1 MGSPG
6 EGLIRMK
13 DSLSA
18 ASHRLLLLFGASL
31 TFALTAWPAPAAALS
46 VAALLTRLAEA
57 DRQWIPTREIL
68 PHGGVR
74 YHYKRRAGDPELG
87 IGQIREL
94 IANPPTF
101 GREQA
106 AIRAL
111 LSRLLHVGVVVQ
123 LTEPRKQ
130 GAAAEWDPAQRTIR
144 IRPRVV
150 GKGSREFAKVL
161 NHEAIHVAQSCFG
174 GRLQGSPRP
183 LGLNDALPPTL
194 ASVLNEPLYQEASAL
209 ERRLEREAYAHQD
222 RLELGVRL
230 VERHCLTGKR

>member
-1 MGSPG
+1 MKASLRAATH
-6 EGLIRMK
+6 GLP
-13 DSLSA
+13 
-18 ASHRLLLLFGASL
+18 LLFGAPL
-31 TFALTAWPAPAAALS
+31 AFALTASPAPAAAIS
-46 VAALLTRLAEA
+46 VAGLLIRLAEA
-57 DRQWIPTREIL
+57 DRQWIPTQEIL

-87 IGQIREL
+87 IGQIKAL

-101 GREQA
+101 GPERA
-106 AIRAL
+106 AITAL
-111 LSRLLHVGVVVQ
+111 LTRLQRVGVIVQ

-161 NHEAIHVAQSCFG
+161 NHEAIHVAQSCSG
-174 GRLQGSPRP
+174 GRLQGMPRP

-194 ASVLNEPLYQEASAL
+194 ASVLNEPLYQQASAQEL
-209 ERRLEREAYAHQD
+209 RLEREAYAHQD
-222 RLELGVRL
+222 RLELGASLVHRL
-230 VERHCLTGKR
+230 CRSGSR